1 MTINAYTESTFL
13 IQKMIDWNFI
23 ANLKKFK
30 LAVFFSIIVNDE
42 FSICPGIGIEQEK
55 VDFKTSTTVRLT
67 DCYKKMIKDICDF
80 SSTWTGFEA
89 KIFDECVQS
98 NETPV
103 DLNKWEVLKKKEDE
117 IFAGTVNPS
126 SAKYCNPLPGIGSKV
141 VTPSTAGDGSI
152 AQGGLVDT
160 FSRMF
165 YRNIGEYMTGE
176 RLDDAL

>member
-98 NETPV
+98 NE
-103 DLNKWEVLKKKEDE
+103 
-117 IFAGTVNPS
+117 A
-126 SAKYCNPLPGIGSKV
+126 
-141 VTPSTAGDGSI
+141 
-152 AQGGLVDT
+152 
-160 FSRMF
+160 
-165 YRNIGEYMTGE
+165 
-176 RLDDAL
+176 